1 MPIPRSPPPTTTKS
15 KSDQIQIFDPPKHPA
30 VAPSYSQISTVPL
43 SPTTKL
49 VTIAG
54 QVGHDYTNPA
64 GAISQSFPEQIRIAL
79 RNVETCLAAA
89 GASKRD
95 IISNRQLREEIVT
108 KWFGKDRDGLKPPP
122 DTLIGVESLAST
134 GGKREYLFEIEVTA
148 VVQTETPAEEKARK
162 WNHAKRARSEDGRPN
177 ANK

>member
-1 MPIPRSPPPTTTKS
+1 MTIPREAPPTTTKS

-43 SPTTKL
+43 SPTAKL

-54 QVGHDYTNPA
+54 QVGHNYNNPA
-64 GAISQSFPEQIRIAL
+64 GAIPQSFPEQIRIAL

-95 IISNRQLREEIVT
+95 IISNRQYVVRMSQLHPGDLRLREEIVT

-148 VVQTETPAEEKARK
+148 IIQTEAPVEEKPRK
-162 WNHAKRARSEDGRPN
+162 
-177 ANK
+177 